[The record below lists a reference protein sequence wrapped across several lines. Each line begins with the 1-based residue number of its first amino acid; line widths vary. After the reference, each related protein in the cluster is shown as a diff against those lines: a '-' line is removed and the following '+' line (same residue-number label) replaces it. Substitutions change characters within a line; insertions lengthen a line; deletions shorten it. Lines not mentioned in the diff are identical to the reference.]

1 MVCLQISQTSQ
12 AFPFGSAIVDAQ
24 IAGDS
29 EYNAKYQDCF
39 YTHFN
44 WAVHEN
50 AMKWGRMEDTQV
62 TGSHAF
68 TRTYMYVHSN
78 LQFGCQF

>member
-1 MVCLQISQTSQ
+1 MTWFSIYKQMMQTSH

-29 EYNAKYQDCF
+29 DYNRKYQDCF
-39 YTHFN
+39 YANFN

-50 AMKWGRMEDTQV
+50 AMKWPQMEWTQV
-62 TGSHAF
+62 
-68 TRTYMYVHSN
+68 R
-78 LQFGCQF
+78 

>member
-1 MVCLQISQTSQ
+1 MSH

-29 EYNAKYQDCF
+29 EYNQKYQDCF

-50 AMKWGRMEDTQV
+50 AMKWKTMERNQV
-62 TGSHAF
+62 GDQQNPQKFLIVKTKA
-68 TRTYMYVHSN
+68 
-78 LQFGCQF
+78 

>member
-1 MVCLQISQTSQ
+1 MSYSLDISESYDPDSIQVNLRQESH

-29 EYNAKYQDCF
+29 DYNQRYQDTF
-39 YTHFN
+39 YGNFN

-50 AMKWGRMEDTQV
+50 AMKWQTMEPVQV
-62 TGSHAF
+62 
-68 TRTYMYVHSN
+68 
-78 LQFGCQF
+78 

>member
-29 EYNAKYQDCF
+29 EYNVKYQDCF

-50 AMKWGRMEDTQV
+50 AMKWKQMEWSQV
-62 TGSHAF
+62 RAVTAARKKKNI
-68 TRTYMYVHSN
+68 T
-78 LQFGCQF
+78 